1 MKPADFPPS
10 RRRGRTIHVILLLVL
25 TALVV
30 VCSILASRQPLG
42 TFLTVFIILAVL
54 AFIPIPILTYRLLAL
69 NRANYRLDRD
79 ALTLI
84 WGLRTEEIPVAEIE
98 WVRPKTAMTEPFPFP
113 LPFFRMP
120 GSILGMRRHPGLG
133 PVEYLASE
141 TKSLLLVATSRKIFA
156 ISPEDQQNFLQEVQR
171 AIEMGS
177 LAPATARSIYPS
189 FVVAQAWDSR
199 MARFLWLAGFFANI
213 GLLAWVSL
221 MIPTR
226 ERISLGFLPSAA
238 ARPPSPGISLIL
250 LPIVSITFFLVG
262 WLAGLLIYRR
272 AEHRPMAFMLWTS
285 GLVSA
290 LLFLLAALFIVT
302 TPA

>member
-1 MKPADFPPS
+1 MKPADFPPP
-10 RRRGRTIHVILLLVL
+10 RRRGRTFHIVLILVI

-30 VCSILASRQPLG
+30 ILVVLASRQPLG
-42 TFLTVFIILAVL
+42 PLLTIFIILAVL
-54 AFIPIPILTYRLLAL
+54 VFIPIPILIYRLLSL

-79 ALTLI
+79 ALTLT
-84 WGLRTEEIPVAEIE
+84 WGLRSEEIPVSEIE
-98 WVRPKTAMTEPFPFP
+98 WVRPKTVVTGSLPMPFLR
-113 LPFFRMP
+113 LP
-120 GSILGMRRHPGLG
+120 GAVLGTRRHPDLG

-141 TKSLLLVATSRKIFA
+141 TKSLLMVATSRKIFA
-156 ISPEDQQNFLQEVQR
+156 ISPEAPQEFLQEVQR

-177 LAPATARSIYPS
+177 LAPTVARSIYPT

-250 LPIVSITFFLVG
+250 LPIVSITFYMVG

-272 AEHRPMAFMLWTS
+272 EKWRPIAYILWIS

-290 LLFLLAALFIVT
+290 LLFLLATLFIVT